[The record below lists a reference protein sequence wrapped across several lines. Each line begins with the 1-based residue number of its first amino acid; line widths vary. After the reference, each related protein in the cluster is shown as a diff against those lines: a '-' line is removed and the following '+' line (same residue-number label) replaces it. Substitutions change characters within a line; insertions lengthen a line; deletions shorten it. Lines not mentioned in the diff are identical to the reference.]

1 MEKLYAYADETG
13 QETAG
18 GFFLVAV
25 VVIGAERD
33 VLLGWLVEVEKETGK
48 GLVPW
53 HKSRHEARVAY
64 VDRALGEPR
73 LKGAIFY
80 SVYPGT
86 RAYRDLTLLTI
97 AKALGER
104 TRHRPYKVTVVI
116 DGLRR
121 EEARHVAVGLRR
133 IRVPVRKVRGAREG
147 SDPLVR
153 LADAMAG
160 FLRDAEEGASE
171 GLDPASLR
179 QKKTPMIGGT
189 A

>member
-13 QETAG
+13 QDTRG

-25 VVIGAERD
+25 VIVGSERD
-33 VLLGWLVEVEKETGK
+33 ELLRWLAEVEGETGK
-48 GLVPW
+48 GRVPW
-53 HKSRHEARVAY
+53 HKSRHEARSGY
-64 VDRALGEPR
+64 VDRVLGGWR
-73 LKGAIFY
+73 FKGTVFY

-104 TRHRPYKVTVVI
+104 ARHRDYKVTVVI

-121 EEARHVAVGLRR
+121 GEARQAAVGLRR
-133 IRVPVRKVRGAREG
+133 IRVPVRKVRGAREE
-147 SDPLVR
+147 SNALVR

-160 FLRDAEEGASE
+160 FIRDAEEGTPEWRDRLERTKAQ
-171 GLDPASLR
+171 GRVR
-179 QKKTPMIGGT
+179 QI
-189 A
+189 

>member
-13 QETAG
+13 QDTLG

-25 VVIGAERD
+25 VVVGSERD
-33 VLLGWLVEVEKETGK
+33 ELLRWLAEVEKETGK
-48 GLVPW
+48 GALPW
-53 HKSRHEARVAY
+53 HKSRHEPRSAY
-64 VDRALGEPR
+64 MDRLLGDPKLR
-73 LKGAIFY
+73 GAVFY

-104 TRHRPYKVTVVI
+104 TGKRDYKVTVVI

-121 EEARHVAVGLRR
+121 GETRQVAVGLRR
-133 IRVPVRKVRGAREG
+133 IRVPVRKVRGGREE
-147 SDPLVR
+147 SNALLR

-160 FLRDAEEGASE
+160 FIRDAEEGVAE
-171 GLDPASLR
+171 WRERLDRA
-179 QKKTPMIGGT
+179 KAGGT
-189 A
+189 IRQI